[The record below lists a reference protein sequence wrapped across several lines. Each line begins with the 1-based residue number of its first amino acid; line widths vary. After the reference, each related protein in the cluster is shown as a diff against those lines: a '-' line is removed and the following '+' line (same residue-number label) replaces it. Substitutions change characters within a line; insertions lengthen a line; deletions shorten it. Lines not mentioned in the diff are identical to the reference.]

1 MFQRVCLAMTALAAL
16 SVCSARA
23 RATDI
28 IFCLDISGSISAA
41 DVQIEVNGVFGCI
54 SDPQLIPQDGAVR
67 VGVIVFSTNEDV
79 ILPLT
84 PITPGNLAVI
94 QAALNTAPTHPLRGG
109 ATDIQDALDAARN
122 ILNSAGSPNED
133 DIIFLISDG
142 VDNEPG
148 DQVAS
153 CTGAAAEDI
162 RICAIGVSPTTGGRT
177 YLQNCAAATGGSY
190 GEAPNVAGVEAVCR
204 ACLADVII
212 YICADANCT
221 SGSATCFDLSG
232 DPTAICTPP
241 GPYPLGSTQVV
252 ITIPNGEFPESF
264 TRLVVVRDCTPPTL
278 IGCPN
283 PSTVTIECG
292 DPIPALPTVTATD
305 NCDEDVT
312 VTVIS
317 GIRRDPNCPNNYD
330 EFYTWTATD
339 DAGNSASCSYLLQVR
354 DTQAPEIS
362 FGPLNYPAA
371 FDDRCEADLDL
382 TARIS
387 DCGIDCTNGV
397 LGILTVGG
405 GTIVGLITFDVTPD
419 GDDCVVRFIGTIR
432 PNPGQCS
439 ASVRFDVSAIDRCGN
454 FDSSSTTFTISDT
467 TPPVISCPRDITV
480 DRGDYICNPELLD
493 WLNSATATDNCDA
506 DVTITNDA
514 PACGFPEG
522 TTTTVTWTADDGCG
536 NISTCSA
543 NVTVSNAPTG
553 VIDQKGSLLQFS
565 KVELRWR
572 QIGGEWRLIQ
582 DTFIELSNDYPAPV
596 SVQLYFING
605 DPSLAP
611 AGGERGHPG
620 CNNAD
625 NIIHLTQNEPTWWS
639 SATGLPKGVVPFHA
653 LDGGNPPGRPDPDGS
668 ADRVLRGYLLA
679 WAVDNFDREIRW
691 NHLSGKATV
700 LNYADA
706 SAWEYAPWAFQIRC
720 GDHGAQPLDCIEY
733 DANGVC
739 CAAEVIPGRLD
750 MDGFQYDNAPAV
762 LLGQFFASNPPQGNP
777 PGPSGLSR
785 RNEAGVIIAPVEL
798 DTELVLHPASADLRQ
813 ETNGPVATKAKF
825 NIWNENEVQ
834 FSNTEYCISCWDQR
848 LLSRVTAIPN
858 HFLRSNLQ
866 TDAGKYRVDGV
877 SHPPCL
883 AINAAIL
890 GVQAT
895 HLTFQGGSKS
905 SAGGNLVGQS
915 DASGRE
921 ENASIL
927 YDVLSPG
934 GEARTD
940 RGLTPKVEALRPA
953 DGSTVTDQPAADS
966 IRKP

>member
-1 MFQRVCLAMTALAAL
+1 MFQRVCLAMTALVAL
-16 SVCSARA
+16 SVGSARA
-23 RATDI
+23 WATDI
-28 IFCLDISGSISAA
+28 IFCLDISGSITAA
-41 DVQIEVNGVFGCI
+41 DVQIEVNGVFGCM

-67 VGVIVFSTNEDV
+67 LGVIVFGTDAAV

-84 PITPGNLAVI
+84 PITPGNLPGI

-109 ATDIQDALDAARN
+109 TTDIQDALDLARQ
-122 ILNSAGSPNED
+122 ILNAPESPNDD

-148 DQVAS
+148 DEVAS
-153 CTGAAAEDI
+153 CTGAAAEGI
-162 RICAIGVSPTTGGRT
+162 RICAIGVSPTTSGRS
-177 YLQNCAAATGGSY
+177 YMQACSAATGGSY

-221 SGSATCFDLSG
+221 SGSTTCFDLSG
-232 DPTAICTPP
+232 DATANCTPP
-241 GPYPLGSTQVV
+241 GPYPLGSTQVI

-278 IGCPN
+278 IGCPD
-283 PSTVTIECG
+283 PATVTIECG
-292 DPIPALPTVTATD
+292 DPLPAIPTVTAED
-305 NCDEDVT
+305 NCDDDVFMT
-312 VTVIS
+312 AIS
-317 GIRRDPNCPNNYD
+317 GIRRDPDCPNNYD
-330 EFYTWTATD
+330 EFYTWTGTD
-339 DAGNSASCSYLLQVR
+339 DAGNSASCSYLIEVR
-354 DTQAPEIS
+354 DTQPPDIS
-362 FGPLNYPAA
+362 FGGT
-371 FDDRCEADLDL
+371 FEATYDENCISRLDL
-382 TARIS
+382 TARVT
-387 DCGIDCTNGV
+387 DCGIDCGTGLTGV
-397 LGILTVGG
+397 ISVTG
-405 GTIVGLITFDVTPD
+405 GTFVPGYVFDVTPD
-419 GDDCVVRFIGTIR
+419 GDDCVVRFIGSIR
-432 PNPGQCS
+432 GNPGACF
-439 ASVRFDVSAIDRCGN
+439 ADVTFFVSARDLCGN
-454 FDSSSTTFTISDT
+454 SFSGSRAFRIVDD
-467 TPPVISCPRDITV
+467 TPPVLTCPGDITV
-480 DRGDYICNPELLD
+480 DRGDFICNPDLLD
-493 WLNSATATDNCDA
+493 WLNSATATDNCRSNVA
-506 DVTITNDA
+506 ITHDA
-514 PACGFPEG
+514 PECGFPYG
-522 TTTTVTWTADDGCG
+522 QTTTVTWTADDGCG
-536 NISTCSA
+536 NISRCSA
-543 NVTVSNAPTG
+543 NVTVRNAPTG
-553 VIDQKGSLLQFS
+553 VIDQKGSLLQYS
-565 KVELRWR
+565 KIELRWR
-572 QIGGEWRLIQ
+572 LIGGQWRLIQ
-582 DTFIELSNDYPAPV
+582 DTFIELTNDYPAPV

-605 DPSLAP
+605 DPTLAP

-620 CNNAD
+620 CNKSD

-679 WAVDNFDREIRW
+679 WAVDNLDREIRW

-706 SAWEYAPWAFQIRC
+706 TAWEYAPWAFQIRC

-733 DANGVC
+733 DANGIC
-739 CAAEVIPGRLD
+739 CLAEVRPGRLD
-750 MDGFQYDNAPAV
+750 MDGFQYDYAPAV

-777 PGPSGLSR
+777 PGPSALSQ
-785 RNEAGVIIAPVEL
+785 RNAAGVIVAPADL

-813 ETNGPVATKAKF
+813 ETTGPVKTKAKF

-877 SHPPCL
+877 SHPPCQ

-895 HLTFQGGSKS
+895 HLTFQGGTKS

-915 DASGRE
+915 DANGRE
-921 ENASIL
+921 ESATIQ
-927 YDVLSPG
+927 YDVLRSG

-940 RGLTPKVEALRPA
+940 RGLTPKIEALRPA
-953 DGSTVTDQPAADS
+953 GESNVADEPAAES
-966 IRKP
+966 LRKP